1 MSSRPQREK
10 SMTALTQHA
19 PVLEIYQDIANLTSR
34 MLAAANASNWDLVL
48 NHGQEY
54 VCLVERLRELEPG
67 EPLDEAARGM
77 KFDLLVRILENDAAV
92 RDLALPQLARL
103 SDLLGRMKRQ
113 QSLLATYSGKA
124 NGT

>member
-1 MSSRPQREK
+1 
-10 SMTALTQHA
+10 MTALTQHA

-77 KFDLLVRILENDAAV
+77 KFDRPAGAHPRKRRGGARPRPAAAGPPE
-92 RDLALPQLARL
+92 RPA
-103 SDLLGRMKRQ
+103 
-113 QSLLATYSGKA
+113 
-124 NGT
+124 GTHETPAVAAGHL

>member
-1 MSSRPQREK
+1 MSAWWSGC
-10 SMTALTQHA
+10 
-19 PVLEIYQDIANLTSR
+19 
-34 MLAAANASNWDLVL
+34 ASWN
-48 NHGQEY
+48 
-54 VCLVERLRELEPG
+54 RAS
-67 EPLDEAARGM
+67 LDEAARGM

>member
-1 MSSRPQREK
+1 
-10 SMTALTQHA
+10 MTALTQHA

-67 EPLDEAARGM
+67 EPLD
-77 KFDLLVRILENDAAV
+77 DDAAV

>member
-1 MSSRPQREK
+1 
-10 SMTALTQHA
+10 
-19 PVLEIYQDIANLTSR
+19 
-34 MLAAANASNWDLVL
+34 
-48 NHGQEY
+48 
-54 VCLVERLRELEPG
+54 
-67 EPLDEAARGM
+67 M